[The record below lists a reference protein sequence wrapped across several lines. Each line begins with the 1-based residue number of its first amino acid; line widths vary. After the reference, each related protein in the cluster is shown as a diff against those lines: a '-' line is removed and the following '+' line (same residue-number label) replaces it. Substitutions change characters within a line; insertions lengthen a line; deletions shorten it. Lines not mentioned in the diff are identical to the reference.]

1 MKHIST
7 FLYVLK
13 QGLKNILRN
22 KMFSLASIATMS
34 ACIFLFGVFFA
45 IVQNFQYI
53 VKEAET
59 SVAVTVF
66 FQPETTQ
73 ERIDSIGETIKKRA
87 EVSKVDYESAEM
99 AWENYKKIYFEGSEE
114 MAAGFAEDNPLANSS
129 NYQIYMNDV
138 SMQPALVTYL
148 ESIDGVRRVNKSE
161 MAANTLTDFNRLM
174 GYISVGI
181 IGILLMV
188 AVFLINN
195 TITVGI
201 GVRKEEIAIMKLI
214 GATDFLVKA
223 PFIVEGILIGFLG
236 SFIPLLILYVLYDRI
251 IIYISKTF
259 QFLNQILAFL
269 STERI
274 FSVLT
279 PVALIL
285 GVGIGF
291 IGSMTTIRKHLDV

>member
-7 FLYVLK
+7 FLYVVK
-13 QGLKNILRN
+13 QGIKNILRN

-45 IVQNFQYI
+45 IVQNFQFI

-66 FQPETTQ
+66 FEPEITQ
-73 ERIDSIGETIKKRA
+73 ERIDSIGDTIKKRA
-87 EVSKVDYESAEM
+87 EVAKVDFESAEK

-114 MAAGFAEDNPLANSS
+114 MAAGFAEDNPLANSA

-148 ESIDGVRRVNKSE
+148 ESIQGVRRVNKSE
-161 MAANTLTDFNRLM
+161 IAANTLTDFNRLM

-181 IGILLMV
+181 IGILLLV
-188 AVFLINN
+188 AIFLINN

-214 GATDFLVKA
+214 GATDFFVRA
-223 PFIVEGILIGFLG
+223 PFIVEGILIGFFG
-236 SFIPLLILYVLYDRI
+236 SLIPLIILYILYDRI

-269 STERI
+269 STGQI

-291 IGSMTTIRKHLDV
+291 IGSMMTIRKHLNV

>member
-7 FLYVLK
+7 FLYVVK
-13 QGLKNILRN
+13 QGVKSILRN
-22 KMFSLASIATMS
+22 KVFSLASIATMS

-66 FQPETTQ
+66 FFSEITQ
-73 ERIDSIGETIKKRA
+73 ERIDSIGAAIKKRA
-87 EVSKVDYESAEM
+87 EVSKVDFESAEM
-99 AWENYKKIYFEGSEE
+99 AWNNYKKIYFEGSEE
-114 MAAGFAEDNPLANSS
+114 MAEGFADDNPLANAA

-138 SMQPALVTYL
+138 SMQPSLVTYL

-161 MAANTLTDFNRLM
+161 IASNILTDFNRLM
-174 GYISVGI
+174 GYISIGI
-181 IGILLMV
+181 IGILLLV
-188 AVFLINN
+188 AIFLINN

-214 GATDFLVKA
+214 GATDFFVKA

-236 SFIPLLILYVLYDRI
+236 SLIPLIILYVLYDRI
-251 IIYISKTF
+251 VIYISSTF
-259 QFLNQILAFL
+259 QFLNQILTFL

-274 FSVLT
+274 FSILT
-279 PVALIL
+279 PVALLL

-291 IGSMTTIRKHLDV
+291 IGSMMTIRKHLNV

>member
-7 FLYVLK
+7 FSYVVK
-13 QGLKNILRN
+13 QGVKSILRN
-22 KMFSLASIATMS
+22 KVFSLASIATMS

-66 FQPETTQ
+66 FEPEITQ
-73 ERIDSIGETIKKRA
+73 ERIDSIGAAIKKRV
-87 EVSKVDYESAEM
+87 EVSKVDFESAEM
-99 AWENYKKIYFEGSEE
+99 AWNNYKKIYFEGSEE
-114 MAAGFAEDNPLANSS
+114 MAEGFADDNPLANAA

-138 SMQPALVTYL
+138 SMQPSLVTYL

-161 MAANTLTDFNRLM
+161 IASNILTDFNRLM
-174 GYISVGI
+174 GYISIGI
-181 IGILLMV
+181 IGILLLV
-188 AVFLINN
+188 AIFLINN

-214 GATDFLVKA
+214 GATDFFVKA

-236 SFIPLLILYVLYDRI
+236 SLIPLIILYVLYDRI
-251 IIYISKTF
+251 VIYISSTF
-259 QFLNQILAFL
+259 QFLNQILTFL

-274 FSVLT
+274 FSILT
-279 PVALIL
+279 PVALLL

-291 IGSMTTIRKHLDV
+291 IGSMMTIRKHLNV

>member
-7 FLYVLK
+7 FSYVAK
-13 QGLKNILRN
+13 QGIKNILRN
-22 KMFSLASIATMS
+22 KVFSLASIATMS

-66 FQPETTQ
+66 FEPEITQ
-73 ERIDSIGETIKKRA
+73 ERIDSIGEAIKKRA
-87 EVSKVDYESAEM
+87 EVSKVDFESAEM
-99 AWENYKKIYFEGSEE
+99 AWNNYKKIYFEGSEE
-114 MAAGFAEDNPLANSS
+114 MAEGFADDNPLANAA

-161 MAANTLTDFNRLM
+161 IASNILTDFNRLM
-174 GYISVGI
+174 GYISIGI

-188 AVFLINN
+188 AIFLINN

-214 GATDFLVKA
+214 GATDFFVKA

-236 SFIPLLILYVLYDRI
+236 SLIPLIILYVLYDRI
-251 IIYISKTF
+251 VIYISNTF
-259 QFLNQILAFL
+259 QFLNQILTFL
-269 STERI
+269 STEHI

-279 PVALIL
+279 PVALLL

-291 IGSMTTIRKHLDV
+291 TGSMMTIRKHLNV

>member
-7 FLYVLK
+7 FLYVIK
-13 QGLKNILRN
+13 QGLKNIFRN

-34 ACIFLFGVFFA
+34 ACIFLFGVFFT

-66 FQPETTQ
+66 FEPEITQ
-73 ERIDSIGETIKKRA
+73 ERMDSIGNTIKKRA
-87 EVSKVDYESAEM
+87 EVSKVDFESAEM

-114 MAAGFAEDNPLANSS
+114 MASGFAEDNPLANSA

-188 AVFLINN
+188 AIFLISN

-214 GATDFLVKA
+214 GATDFFVKA

-236 SFIPLLILYVLYDRI
+236 SVIPLILLYVLYDRI

-279 PVALIL
+279 PIALIL

-291 IGSMTTIRKHLDV
+291 IGSVMTIRKHLDV

>member
-7 FLYVLK
+7 FSYVVK
-13 QGLKNILRN
+13 QGVKSILRH
-22 KMFSLASIATMS
+22 KVFSLASIATMS

-66 FQPETTQ
+66 FEPEITQ
-73 ERIDSIGETIKKRA
+73 ERIDSIGAAIKKRA
-87 EVSKVDYESAEM
+87 EVSKVDFESAEM
-99 AWENYKKIYFEGSEE
+99 AWNNYKKIYFEGSEE
-114 MAAGFAEDNPLANSS
+114 MAEGFADDNPLANAA

-138 SMQPALVTYL
+138 SMQPSLVTYL

-161 MAANTLTDFNRLM
+161 IASNILTDFNRLM
-174 GYISVGI
+174 GYISIGI
-181 IGILLMV
+181 IGILLLV
-188 AVFLINN
+188 AIFLINN

-214 GATDFLVKA
+214 GATDFFVKA

-236 SFIPLLILYVLYDRI
+236 SLIPLIILYVLYDRI
-251 IIYISKTF
+251 VIYISSTF
-259 QFLNQILAFL
+259 QFLNQILTFL

-274 FSVLT
+274 FSILT
-279 PVALIL
+279 PVALLL

-291 IGSMTTIRKHLDV
+291 IGSMMTIRKHLNV

>member
-7 FLYVLK
+7 FSYVAK
-13 QGLKNILRN
+13 QGIKNILRN
-22 KMFSLASIATMS
+22 KVFSLASIATMS

-66 FQPETTQ
+66 FEPEITQ
-73 ERIDSIGETIKKRA
+73 ERIDSIGEAIKKRA
-87 EVSKVDYESAEM
+87 EVSKVDFESAEM
-99 AWENYKKIYFEGSEE
+99 AWNNYKKIYFEGSEE
-114 MAAGFAEDNPLANSS
+114 MAEGFADDNPLANAA

-161 MAANTLTDFNRLM
+161 IASNILTDFNRLM
-174 GYISVGI
+174 GYISIGI

-214 GATDFLVKA
+214 GATDFFVKA

-236 SFIPLLILYVLYDRI
+236 SLIPLIILYVLYDRI
-251 IIYISKTF
+251 VIYISSTF
-259 QFLNQILAFL
+259 QFLNQILTFL
-269 STERI
+269 STEHI

-279 PVALIL
+279 PVALLL

-291 IGSMTTIRKHLDV
+291 TGSMMTIRKHLNV

>member
-7 FLYVLK
+7 FSYVVK
-13 QGLKNILRN
+13 QGIKSILRN
-22 KMFSLASIATMS
+22 KVFSLASIATMS

-66 FQPETTQ
+66 FEPEITQ
-73 ERIDSIGETIKKRA
+73 ERIDSIGAAIKKRV
-87 EVSKVDYESAEM
+87 EVSKVDFESAEM
-99 AWENYKKIYFEGSEE
+99 AWNNYKKIYFEGSEE
-114 MAAGFAEDNPLANSS
+114 MAEGFADDNPLANAA

-138 SMQPALVTYL
+138 SMQPSLVTYL

-161 MAANTLTDFNRLM
+161 IASNILTDFNRLM
-174 GYISVGI
+174 GYISIGI
-181 IGILLMV
+181 IGILLLV
-188 AVFLINN
+188 AIFLINN

-214 GATDFLVKA
+214 GATDFFVKA

-236 SFIPLLILYVLYDRI
+236 SLIPLIILYVLYDRI
-251 IIYISKTF
+251 VIYISSTF
-259 QFLNQILAFL
+259 QFLNQILTFL

-274 FSVLT
+274 FSILT
-279 PVALIL
+279 PVALLL

-291 IGSMTTIRKHLDV
+291 IGSMMTIRKHLNV

>member
-7 FLYVLK
+7 FSYVVK
-13 QGLKNILRN
+13 QGVKSILRN
-22 KMFSLASIATMS
+22 KVFSLASIATMS

-66 FQPETTQ
+66 FESEITQ
-73 ERIDSIGETIKKRA
+73 ERIDSIGAAIKKRA
-87 EVSKVDYESAEM
+87 EVSKVDFESAEM
-99 AWENYKKIYFEGSEE
+99 AWNDYKKIYFEGSEE
-114 MAAGFAEDNPLANSS
+114 MAEGFADDNPLANAA

-138 SMQPALVTYL
+138 SMQPSLVTYL

-161 MAANTLTDFNRLM
+161 IASNILTDFNRLM
-174 GYISVGI
+174 GYISIGI
-181 IGILLMV
+181 IGILLLV
-188 AVFLINN
+188 AIFLINN

-214 GATDFLVKA
+214 GATDFFVKA

-236 SFIPLLILYVLYDRI
+236 SLIPLIILYVLYDRI
-251 IIYISKTF
+251 VIYISSTF
-259 QFLNQILAFL
+259 QFLNQILTFL

-274 FSVLT
+274 FSILT
-279 PVALIL
+279 PVALLL

-291 IGSMTTIRKHLDV
+291 IGSMMTIRKHLNV

>member
-7 FLYVLK
+7 FSYVVK
-13 QGLKNILRN
+13 QGVKSILRN
-22 KMFSLASIATMS
+22 KVFSLASIATMS

-66 FQPETTQ
+66 FEPEITQ
-73 ERIDSIGETIKKRA
+73 ERIDSIGAAIKKRA
-87 EVSKVDYESAEM
+87 EVSKVDFESAEM
-99 AWENYKKIYFEGSEE
+99 AWNNYKKIYFEGSEE
-114 MAAGFAEDNPLANSS
+114 MAEGFADDNPLANAA

-138 SMQPALVTYL
+138 SMQPSLVTYL

-161 MAANTLTDFNRLM
+161 IASNILTDFNRLM
-174 GYISVGI
+174 GYISIGI
-181 IGILLMV
+181 IGILLLV
-188 AVFLINN
+188 AIFLINN

-214 GATDFLVKA
+214 GATDFFVKA

-236 SFIPLLILYVLYDRI
+236 SLIPLIILYVLYDRI
-251 IIYISKTF
+251 VIYISSTF
-259 QFLNQILAFL
+259 QFLNQILTFL

-274 FSVLT
+274 FSILT
-279 PVALIL
+279 PVALLL

-291 IGSMTTIRKHLDV
+291 IGSMMTIRKHLNV